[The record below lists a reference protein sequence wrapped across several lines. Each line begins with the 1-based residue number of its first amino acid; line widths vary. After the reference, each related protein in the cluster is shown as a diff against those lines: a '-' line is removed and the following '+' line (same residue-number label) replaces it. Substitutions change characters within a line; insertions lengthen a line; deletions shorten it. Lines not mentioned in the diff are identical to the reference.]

1 MTTESIWVGAGN
13 ISAHMLKVWKSR
25 PDVKPAALVDVR
37 PEALERVGGEFGIPS
52 HMRFQTLGDALTHC
66 AATAVIINTP
76 SELHYEQTVA
86 SLDAGRHVLVAK
98 PFTNNYGHAVELVRI
113 AERKKLKLCVGQ
125 QIRYNRHYLAVA
137 DFVRRGHIGAP
148 GAAWFMNSKPRP
160 NPANLATMAQPSLFE
175 NACHHF
181 DSFLAVFDGH
191 VPEWIVCDGF
201 IPSWSRY
208 AGPCMVNAMIGFS
221 GNLHVAYHG
230 GFSSQAPMYEFR
242 VEGGKGAL
250 RCRGIHMSNDTMEYE
265 VAPALGAFQ
274 PQRIDEQ
281 VPLQD
286 PFLPFLD
293 AWLAYLN
300 GGQEPPF
307 SGRNNL
313 KVFAMLTAAV
323 ESVETGKRVAIA
335 GDERFEG
342 VFKV

>member
-1 MTTESIWVGAGN
+1 MTTEAILVGAGN
-13 ISAHMLKVWKSR
+13 ISAYMLKIWKDR
-25 PDVKPAALVDVR
+25 PDFKPVALVDVR
-37 PEALERVGGEFGIPS
+37 PDAVERVGNEFGIPAQS
-52 HMRFQTLGDALTHC
+52 RFGTLADALRNC
-66 AATAVIINTP
+66 PAAAVIVNTP
-76 SELHYEQTVA
+76 SEFHHEQTLA
-86 SLDAGRHVLVAK
+86 CLDAGRHVLVAK
-98 PFTNNYGHAVELVRI
+98 PFTNNYEHAFELAQV

-137 DFVRRGHIGAP
+137 DFIRQGHLGAP

-160 NPANLATMAQPSLFE
+160 NPANLAKMAQPSLFE

-181 DSFLAVFDGH
+181 DSFLAVFNGH
-191 VPEWIVCDGF
+191 RPEWIVCDGF
-201 IPSWSRY
+201 IPSWSKY
-208 AGPCMVNAMIGFS
+208 SGPCMVNAMLGFS
-221 GNLHVAYHG
+221 GNLHVSYHG

-242 VEGGKGAL
+242 IEGSKGAL

-274 PQRIDEQ
+274 SQRIDAP

-313 KVFAMLTAAV
+313 KVFAMLTAAI
-323 ESVETGKRVAIA
+323 ESVETGKRVEIA
-335 GDERFEG
+335 GNKRFEE
-342 VFKV
+342 VW